1 MMTQKTFTFSYSKVI
16 AKCFT
21 QDLSF
26 KTIQIVSY
34 IVKPI
39 KLNEIT
45 DSNKANKPFKEKFGF
60 RL

>member
-16 AKCFT
+16 A
-21 QDLSF
+21 
-26 KTIQIVSY
+26 
-34 IVKPI
+34 